1 MVNIESIKLLLHLAF
16 YLGYTVYY
24 TILENTPSVYG
35 SFIFDYT
42 VLLQNDH

>member
-1 MVNIESIKLLLHLAF
+1 MSDESIKLLLHMAF

-24 TILENTPSVYG
+24 NILKNTPSVRG
-35 SFIFDYT
+35 SFIFDYM